1 MNIEEGNK
9 KIAITI
15 CSGICVG
22 EELLKHDPEIK
33 GIETLVGYDTI
44 EKTREEQQHDVRMNN
59 IIAEEDEPII

>member
-9 KIAITI
+9 RIAITI

-22 EELLKHDPEIK
+22 EELLKHNPEIK

-44 EKTREEQQHDVRMNN
+44 EKVKEEQELDIKGKKV
-59 IIAEEDEPII
+59 ISEEDEPII